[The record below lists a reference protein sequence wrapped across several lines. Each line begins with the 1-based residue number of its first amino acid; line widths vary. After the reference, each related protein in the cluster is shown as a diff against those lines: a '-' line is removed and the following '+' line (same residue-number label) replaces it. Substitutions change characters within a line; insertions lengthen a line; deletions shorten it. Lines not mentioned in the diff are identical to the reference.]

1 MKLLLEYIT
10 SAHNCISTNNGQKC
24 LNTKKLNENIKVS
37 VVNESLV
44 ASKRESSRTK
54 PAEV

>member
-1 MKLLLEYIT
+1 
-10 SAHNCISTNNGQKC
+10 